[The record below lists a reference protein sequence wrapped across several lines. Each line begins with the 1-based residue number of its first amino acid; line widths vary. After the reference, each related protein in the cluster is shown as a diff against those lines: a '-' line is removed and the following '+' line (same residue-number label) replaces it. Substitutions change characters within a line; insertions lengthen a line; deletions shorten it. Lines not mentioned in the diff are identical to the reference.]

1 MTDKRPIR
9 RDRVL
14 LVAVILVG
22 IILVPLLMRSGG
34 SVPQKE
40 SIGEQQSEEGV
51 IQQPSSTVVPE
62 LEEPIAS
69 EGTED
74 ISAVGERETPRIE
87 EPVEEEQP
95 SDLVL
100 NHVVAAGE
108 QLGYIASRLG
118 VTIKA
123 IMASNR
129 IFSSGGI
136 KEGQLLRVPREG
148 ILHSVKSGQTLT
160 DIALTYGATIDE
172 IVETN
177 WITDPSMIYAGEEI
191 VISHPRSL
199 PWENVIHFSQG
210 EEVRFIW
217 PLFGPVVSPFGWRIH
232 PVLGNYHHHN
242 GIDIDVASGTT
253 IYAAA
258 PGKVYFVGEDNGYGT
273 LVVLRHSDGYYTF
286 YGHLSEALVYKGQ
299 FVEAGQPIAESG
311 NSGIS
316 SGPHL
321 HFEIRNHEFP
331 LDPLRFLS

>member
-22 IILVPLLMRSGG
+22 IILFPLLMRSGG

-40 SIGEQQSEEGV
+40 SVGEQSEEGV
-51 IQQPSSTVVPE
+51 MQQSSSTVLPE
-62 LEEPIAS
+62 VGEPTAS
-69 EGTED
+69 EGTEET
-74 ISAVGERETPRIE
+74 SAVEEGETPRIE
-87 EPVEEEQP
+87 EPAEEEQP
-95 SDLVL
+95 ADLVL

-108 QLGYIASRLG
+108 QLGDIASRLG
-118 VTIKA
+118 VTIEA

-136 KEGQLLRVPREG
+136 REGELLRVPREG
-148 ILHSVKSGQTLT
+148 ILHSIKSGQTLT
-160 DIALTYGATIDE
+160 DISLTYGTTVDE
-172 IVETN
+172 IVEAN
-177 WITDPSMIYAGEEI
+177 GITDPSMIYAGEEI
-191 VISHPRSL
+191 IISHPRCL

-210 EEVRFIW
+210 KEVRFIW

-232 PVLGNYHHHN
+232 PILGNYHHHN
-242 GIDIDVASGTT
+242 GIDIDVAVGTT
-253 IYAAA
+253 VYAAA
-258 PGKVYFVGEDNGYGT
+258 PGKVYFVGEENGYGT
-273 LVVLRHSDGYYTF
+273 LVILEHSDGYYTF
-286 YGHLSEALVYKGQ
+286 YGHLSEVPVYKGQ
-299 FVEAGQPIAESG
+299 FVEVGQPIAESG

-331 LDPLRFLS
+331 VDPLRFLS

>member
-51 IQQPSSTVVPE
+51 IQQPSSTMVPE

-74 ISAVGERETPRIE
+74 ISAVGDRETPRIE

-123 IMASNR
+123 VMASNR

-177 WITDPSMIYAGEEI
+177 WITDPSMIYAGEES

-199 PWENVIHFSQG
+199 PWENVIQFSQG

-232 PVLGNYHHHN
+232 LVLGNYHHHN

-258 PGKVYFVGEDNGYGT
+258 PGKVYFV
-273 LVVLRHSDGYYTF
+273 
-286 YGHLSEALVYKGQ
+286 
-299 FVEAGQPIAESG
+299 
-311 NSGIS
+311 
-316 SGPHL
+316 
-321 HFEIRNHEFP
+321 
-331 LDPLRFLS
+331 